1 MKQSRILMLAAAA
14 MVAGSALVSCEK
26 APDLSGSWTCAPQH
40 LNNVNGAFTA
50 STIDVLNFSNGEQG
64 NKSGSVVISSMISAQ
79 QTVSGSPDLIEPYQ
93 ETVAATASIS
103 GNWSYRDDEDDE
115 VDIVLD
121 FSTLKV
127 NVDPAG
133 VAFSQNYIT
142 GREQP
147 QLDSLTASAVGRW
160 QQSLYEA
167 LKPYY
172 SKYVRLDDIEVK
184 NNIMRTEINDVDLTF
199 TREAA
204 Q

>member
-1 MKQSRILMLAAAA
+1 MLAAAA

-103 GNWSYRDDEDDE
+103 GNWSYRDDE

-147 QLDSLTASAVGRW
+147 QLDSLTASAVSRW